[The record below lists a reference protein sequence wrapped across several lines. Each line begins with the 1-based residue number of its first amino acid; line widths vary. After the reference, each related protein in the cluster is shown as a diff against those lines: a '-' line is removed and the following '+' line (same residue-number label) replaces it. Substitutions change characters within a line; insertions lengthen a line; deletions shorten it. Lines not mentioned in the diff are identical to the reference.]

1 MVSSNSTIE
10 CLDDAARDL
19 LFAGARTVNNF
30 AATPVSDAELAQIWD
45 MTRWA
50 PTAANSQPLR
60 VQFVRTDDAR
70 RRLLAH
76 LDEGNREKTTSA
88 PVTAILAVDKGFHEY
103 LPRLLPIR
111 PQIREVFAGND
122 ALRERTGTFNAALQ
136 AGYFILAIR
145 AAGLAAGPMAGFD
158 PAGIDTEF
166 FSGTTWR
173 SILVVN
179 IGHPGENPF
188 LGRLPRL
195 DPAETVHWA

>member
-1 MVSSNSTIE
+1 MVNSNSTIE

-30 AATPVSDAELAQIWD
+30 ASTPVSDAALAQIWE
-45 MTRWA
+45 MVRWA

-60 VQFVRTDDAR
+60 VQFVRTDDSR
-70 RRLLAH
+70 RRLLEH
-76 LDEGNREKTTSA
+76 LDVGNREKTTSA
-88 PVTAILAVDKGFHEY
+88 PVTAILAVDSGFHEH
-103 LPRLLPIR
+103 LPHLLPIR
-111 PQIREVFAGND
+111 PQIREVFAAND
-122 ALRERTGTFNAALQ
+122 TLRERTGNFNAALQ

-158 PAGIDTEF
+158 STGMDTEF

-179 IGHPGENPF
+179 IGHPGENPWF
-188 LGRLPRL
+188 ERLPRL
-195 DPAETVHWA
+195 DTTETVRWA

>member
-10 CLDDAARDL
+10 RLDDTARDL

-30 AATPVSDAELAQIWD
+30 ASTPVSDDELAQIWE

-50 PTAANSQPLR
+50 PTAANSQSLR

-70 RRLLAH
+70 RRLLEH

-88 PVTAILAVDKGFHEY
+88 PVTAILAVDSGFHEH
-103 LPRLLPIR
+103 LPHLLPIR
-111 PQIREVFAGND
+111 AQIRDVFADSD
-122 ALRERTGTFNAALQ
+122 ALRERTANFNAALQ

-158 PAGIDTEF
+158 PAGMDTEF
-166 FSGTTWR
+166 FSGTTW
-173 SILVVN
+173 
-179 IGHPGENPF
+179 
-188 LGRLPRL
+188 
-195 DPAETVHWA
+195 